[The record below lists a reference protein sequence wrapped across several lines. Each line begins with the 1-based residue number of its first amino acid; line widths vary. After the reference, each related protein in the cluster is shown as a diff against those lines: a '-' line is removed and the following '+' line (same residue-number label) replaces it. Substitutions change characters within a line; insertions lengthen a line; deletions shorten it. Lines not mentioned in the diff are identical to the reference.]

1 MKTIINFGLFVAALA
16 VLGVTY
22 RFAPVGDTFV
32 TALLLGVIYGYI
44 RLNRDVT
51 ESGSAVNR
59 ARGASE
65 AARAGE
71 SESRLAA

>member
-32 TALLLGVIYGYI
+32 VALLLGVIYGYI
-44 RLNRDVT
+44 WLSRDVP
-51 ESGSAVNR
+51 ESGSAVRR
-59 ARGASE
+59 ANGGSDS
-65 AARAGE
+65 ARAGE
-71 SESRLAA
+71 SENRLAA